1 MKELIFEAN
10 SLEEA
15 YSKASNELECSIAD
29 IKFEIIQYPS
39 SGFLGFF
46 SKKAIVKVLHYKN
59 KKTTF
64 TPKKPKIKINDVSS
78 KLEEIHEDKEKNVD
92 IKAPNFDKVKEDIF
106 DEFYKS
112 EELKKAQEEVVKEI
126 KQKVNE
132 LFSKACFNI
141 DEIKVSIFDK
151 ETIYI
156 EFDGEDAALLIG
168 KEGYRYKALSYIL
181 FNWIYDKYGYKVR
194 LEVAEFYKN
203 QEIAMDNYLK
213 PIYEI
218 IREEKFYKTK
228 PLDGILVTIALNK
241 LRKAFPHMY
250 IATKTNEDGQKYIVV
265 NEFKKS

>member
-1 MKELIFEAN
+1 LKELIFEAN

-39 SGFLGFF
+39 SGFLGLF
-46 SKKAIVKVLHYKN
+46 SKKAIVKVIHYRN
-59 KKTTF
+59 KKVSI

-78 KLEEIHEDKEKNVD
+78 KLEKIHKDNKELEV
-92 IKAPNFDKVKEDIF
+92 KAPKFDRGEDIF
-106 DEFYKS
+106 DDFYKS
-112 EELKKAQEEVVKEI
+112 EEQKKAQEEVVKEVKEKI
-126 KQKVNE
+126 NE
-132 LFSKACFNI
+132 LFSKACFKI
-141 DEIKVSIFDK
+141 DEIKVSILDK
-151 ETIYI
+151 ETLYI

-181 FNWIYDKYGYKVR
+181 FNWIYDKYGYKIK

-241 LRKAFPHMY
+241 LRNVFPDMY
-250 IATKTNEDGQKYIVV
+250 IATKTNEDGQKYIVI
-265 NEFKKS
+265 NEFKKN